1 MASLWYCLILG
12 AYKKTMSKDLHV
24 AKHKAATIQRIQRID
39 ADIIISKNSS
49 KTFIYHPQSSRSYS
63 TKFNSCFFNMDQT
76 NIFSKANLC
85 CLISFKFIAK
95 HTFLI

>member
-12 AYKKTMSKDLHV
+12 AYKGTMSKDLHV
-24 AKHKAATIQRIQRID
+24 AKHKAATIQRID

-49 KTFIYHPQSSRSYS
+49 KTFIYRPQSSRSYS
-63 TKFNSCFFNMDQT
+63 TKFNSCFFNIDQT
-76 NIFSKANLC
+76 NIFSKVNLC